1 MKCNDHLHNIL
12 LSKRIAFELL
22 TNLTCE
28 DNDENEEEMECDDTN
43 QIEEDEDDDGADND
57 GNNVEEEFFVDEKL
71 EKLIIEKSFFEKIIN
86 HLDLIEE
93 DLKEK
98 LKLHE
103 VGNEALC
110 L

>member
-1 MKCNDHLHNIL
+1 MKCNDHLHHIL
-12 LSKRIAFELL
+12 ISKRIAFELL

-28 DNDENEEEMECDDTN
+28 DNDENEEEMECDDT
-43 QIEEDEDDDGADND
+43 IEDDDDEEADGD
-57 GNNVEEEFFVDEKL
+57 VSNVEEEFSVDEKF
-71 EKLIIEKSFFEKIIN
+71 EKFIIEKSFFEKIII